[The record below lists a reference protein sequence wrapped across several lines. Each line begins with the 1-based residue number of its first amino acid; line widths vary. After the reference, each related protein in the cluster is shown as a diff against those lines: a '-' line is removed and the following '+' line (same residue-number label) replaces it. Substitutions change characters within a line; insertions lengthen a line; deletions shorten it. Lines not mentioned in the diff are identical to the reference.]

1 MDKAFYT
8 FETILKKLMA
18 PPNEERDSEKR
29 EDEIMLFSDSL
40 FLKKYAIHN
49 QLSEFF
55 GFETPSDDS
64 SSDNSDSNED
74 SEEEE
79 EEEEKVKEKTYGEVI
94 AEIKKLRKSVKLM
107 DSKSITTIN
116 KYLLE
121 SSTEKP
127 YLGST
132 SVSPSPT
139 GWISCKFCG
148 FRFCPVSDVFI
159 LDDDPNKTKPRKT
172 LFLFFYSILDDIP
185 LFFRCHINQWAC

>member
-1 MDKAFYT
+1 MDKALCT

-29 EDEIMLFSDSL
+29 EDEIMAFSDSL

-49 QLSEFF
+49 QLPEFF

-64 SSDNSDSNED
+64 SSDSSDSEED

-79 EEEEKVKEKTYGEVI
+79 DEEEKKVVKEKTFGEVI
-94 AEIKKLRKSVKLM
+94 AEVKKLRKTVRLIDQS
-107 DSKSITTIN
+107 SITTIN

-121 SSTEKP
+121 SSTENP

-132 SVSPSPT
+132 SVPSSPA

-148 FRFCPVSDVFI
+148 FRFCPLSDVFI
-159 LDDDPNKTKPRKT
+159 LDDDPNKTKPR
-172 LFLFFYSILDDIP
+172 I
-185 LFFRCHINQWAC
+185 